1 MPNTTS
7 APLDSARLDRAFD
20 LVARQVSDGRAS
32 FASLAVARAEG
43 LIRSAAFGRDGPLDA
58 PPRTAIASITKP
70 IVATAVMQ
78 LVEEGRLVLT
88 EPVATYIQEF
98 APRPPEVSDGAGD
111 SIAAWHVLT
120 HTSGLA
126 DTPEEHFEAEPPTMA
141 DTLAWLCRSQLRFLP
156 GTAYAYASDSFFVL
170 AELIRRQSGLAHPTF
185 LRQRIFEPL
194 GMTATTFDPR
204 EPGPDPLPIEGSF
217 LPADEG
223 WPDALAWFSSWTAA
237 GGGLWSTAEDVVRFG
252 RCMLGDGKLDGRRIL
267 GPPFVRLMTR
277 LHTAD
282 VPEHGTVRRPGY
294 GLGWGLPGYGHGSPA
309 SSGSFGHTGATGSA
323 LVVDPDNDLVVVYL
337 RNEWGASNQATDEA
351 IQAVYGALQ

>member
-7 APLDSARLDRAFD
+7 PPLDPGRLDRAFD
-20 LVARQVSDGRAS
+20 LVARQVGDGRAS
-32 FASLAVARAEG
+32 FASLAVARADG
-43 LIRSAAFGRDGPLDA
+43 LIRSAAFGGDGPLDR

-88 EPVATYIQEF
+88 EPVSSYIPEF
-98 APRPPEVSDGAGD
+98 TPRPPEGGDAAGD
-111 SIAAWHVLT
+111 PITAWHVLT

-126 DTPEEHFEAEPPTMA
+126 DTPDEEFQPKSPSMA

-170 AELIRRQSGLAHPTF
+170 AELIRRQSGLAHPAF

-194 GMTATTFDPR
+194 EMTATTFDPR
-204 EPGPDPLPIEGSF
+204 QPGPDHLPIEGTF
-217 LPADEG
+217 LPADED

-237 GGGLWSTAEDVVRFG
+237 GGGLWSTAEDLVRFG
-252 RCMLGDGKLDGRRIL
+252 RCMLGGGSLDGRRIL
-267 GPPFVRLMTR
+267 GRSFVRLMTR

-282 VPEHGTVRRPGY
+282 VREHGAVRRPGY
-294 GLGWGLPGYGHGSPA
+294 GLGWGLPGHGHGSPA

-351 IQAVYGALQ
+351 IQAVYAALP